1 MLIPLENITSS
12 VKSLLALCTAAAAA
26 AKSLQSCLTPCDP
39 IDGSPPGFPVPGIL
53 QARTLEWVAISF
65 SNAWKWKMKVKSLSP
80 VWLLVTP
87 WTAAYQAPPCRGFS
101 RPEYWSGVCAV
112 EAEGIFR
119 HCSLSCKEDRTLLM
133 TPQDSS
139 LVLLSGSSVPWVG
152 AAREFFQKL
161 QRGFPG
167 ASASKES
174 ACSAGDPGSI
184 SGLGRSPGEG
194 NGNPLQYSCLE
205 NRMGRGAWRATI
217 HGVAES
223 DMTENAFTFISQLST
238 TEPGTHIHPYH
249 TSKGILESLE
259 IKNRLV
265 YHIIIQLLIIVTY
278 NNLCKQTNYTFHQ
291 TFLYSS
297 ICCCCSVT

>member
-1 MLIPLENITSS
+1 
-12 VKSLLALCTAAAAA
+12 
-26 AKSLQSCLTPCDP
+26 
-39 IDGSPPGFPVPGIL
+39 
-53 QARTLEWVAISF
+53 
-65 SNAWKWKMKVKSLSP
+65 
-80 VWLLVTP
+80 
-87 WTAAYQAPPCRGFS
+87 
-101 RPEYWSGVCAV
+101 
-112 EAEGIFR
+112 
-119 HCSLSCKEDRTLLM
+119 M

-152 AAREFFQKL
+152 AAREFFQKP

-167 ASASKES
+167 ASAGKES

-205 NRMGRGAWRATI
+205 NRMDRGAWSDTI

-223 DMTENAFTFISQLST
+223 DMTENAFTFISQPST
-238 TEPGTHIHPYH
+238 TEPGTHIYPYH

-265 YHIIIQLLIIVTY
+265 YHIIIQLLIIIT
-278 NNLCKQTNYTFHQ
+278 
-291 TFLYSS
+291 
-297 ICCCCSVT
+297 